1 MIIIAWNMGG
11 LGSSNK
17 RRELRNLVHRYKVDF
32 IIVSE
37 TMIDSFW
44 LPLLRSIGGGR
55 LNSWEYLSSQGLA
68 RGILIGWNDSF

>member
-1 MIIIAWNMGG
+1 MIIIAWNIKD

-17 RRELRNLVHRYKVDF
+17 RRELRNLVRRYKADF

-37 TMIDSFW
+37 TKMDSFS
-44 LPLLRSIGGGR
+44 LPLLHSIWGGR

-68 RGILIGWNDSF
+68 GGHSNW